1 MFRFLPD
8 CYELLGGNVL
18 EVVDEE
24 LDELEEFLLHA
35 SRLPGNLLRGLAEGV
50 LVLEEEVVGVV
61 PVVDGRDGVQDGSTQ
76 ARRDAFHEDRL

>member
-1 MFRFLPD
+1 M
-8 CYELLGGNVL
+8 L

-24 LDELEEFLLHA
+24 LDELEEFLLHT
-35 SRLPGNLLRGLAEGV
+35 SRLRGDLLRRLAERV

-76 ARRDAFHEDRL
+76 ARGDAFHEDRL